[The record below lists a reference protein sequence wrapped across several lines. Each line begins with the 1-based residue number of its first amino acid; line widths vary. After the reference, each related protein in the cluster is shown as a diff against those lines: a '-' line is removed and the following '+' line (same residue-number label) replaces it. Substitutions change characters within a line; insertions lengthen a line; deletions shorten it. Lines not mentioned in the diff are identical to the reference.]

1 MDAPSRKDQALP
13 ADLMQLIFDLMVSD
27 TQTLATAG
35 LVCRSWRALSLRSL
49 LEEVD
54 LSSHNRGR
62 VPEFDDEDEDEDS
75 SLAFSVGPVM
85 SDYSD
90 QYRPANLVSRQRAFL
105 CLLSDH
111 PELALYV
118 KKLTWTLIW
127 VDFGEDLDSEDLTDI
142 NKKTWDVFDRMQ
154 NVTNLDLASLHDIGN
169 KPYIRQNPARLFP
182 AVTHL
187 RLVGWMHRGLIK
199 AIVTSL
205 DATKLTSLKLDHL
218 QDEGALP
225 DGTPMP
231 ENLATA
237 NAHERGNPYED
248 TGIDDDLWL
257 RQEKGEAAIFPGSSW
272 YPLRL
277 LRQKTLS
284 SLAHFQIDLGPL
296 SGILDERNAITLAR
310 EIAKFI
316 IW

>member
-1 MDAPSRKDQALP
+1 MDATSHRDQALP
-13 ADLMQLIFDLMVSD
+13 ADLMQLIFDQMVGD

-49 LEEVD
+49 LEDVD

-62 VPEFDDEDEDEDS
+62 IQELEDLDLDS
-75 SLAFSVGPVM
+75 SLIFGDGPVM
-85 SDYSD
+85 SDWSD
-90 QYRPANLVSRQRAFL
+90 HYRPANLVSRQRAFL
-105 CLLSDH
+105 RLVSDRR
-111 PELALYV
+111 ELALYV
-118 KKLTWTLIW
+118 KRLAWTLIW
-127 VDFGEDLDSEDLTDI
+127 VDFGEDPDSEDLAET
-142 NKKTWDVFDRMQ
+142 NMKTWDVFECMQ

-169 KPYIRQNPARLFP
+169 KQYIRQNPARLFP

-187 RLVGWMHRGLIK
+187 RLVGWMHRGLVK